1 MFDHF
6 DFIAPLYD
14 RIVRLPVSSRLC
26 ELLKL
31 PTDGI
36 LLDAGGGTG
45 RVSSRLRSVV
55 EKLIICDFSLPML
68 KQAQA
73 KHGLYSVQTRAEQ
86 LPFDDGTFDR
96 VIVVDALHHFFDQQA
111 AIRDL
116 IRVLKPEGR
125 LVIEEPDRNRW
136 IVKILVV
143 AEKMAFMRSRIHTM
157 TEILDMV
164 TAEGMTAC
172 IEHGNG
178 FASWVVADK
187 KK

>member
-14 RIVRLPVSSRLC
+14 RIVRLSVSSRLC

-111 AIRDL
+111 AIRDI